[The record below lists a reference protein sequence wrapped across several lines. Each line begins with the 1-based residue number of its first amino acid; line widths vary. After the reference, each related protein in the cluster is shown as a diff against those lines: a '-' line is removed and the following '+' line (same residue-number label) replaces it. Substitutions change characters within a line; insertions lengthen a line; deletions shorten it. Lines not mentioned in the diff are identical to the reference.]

1 MKDLRPIRTEQDYEA
16 ALAEIERLWGA
27 RSGTPDSDRLDV
39 LATLVD
45 VYEAEHYPMDPP
57 DPIEAIKFRMEQQG
71 LTRKDLERLLGT
83 RTRVSE
89 VLNRKRNL
97 SIAMI
102 RRLHEELGISAE
114 VLIRPTRNDHA
125 AERFLETLTGL
136 GGFARV
142 AMATFMRRR

>member
-1 MKDLRPIRTEQDYEA
+1 
-16 ALAEIERLWGA
+16 
-27 RSGTPDSDRLDV
+27 V

-45 VYEAEHYPMDPP
+45 AYEAEHHPIDPP

-102 RRLHEELGISAE
+102 RRLHAELGISAE
-114 VLIRPTRNDHA
+114 VLIRPTRDDRA
-125 AERFLETLTGL
+125 A
-136 GGFARV
+136 
-142 AMATFMRRR
+142 

>member
-1 MKDLRPIRTEQDYEA
+1 MADLRPIRTEQDYEA

-27 RSGTPDSDRLDV
+27 GSGTPDSDRLDV
-39 LATLVD
+39 LSTLVD
-45 VYEAEHYPMDPP
+45 VYEAEHFPMDPP

-114 VLIRPTRNDHA
+114 VLIRPTEPRSPSA
-125 AERFLETLTGL
+125 SS
-136 GGFARV
+136 
-142 AMATFMRRR
+142 RR